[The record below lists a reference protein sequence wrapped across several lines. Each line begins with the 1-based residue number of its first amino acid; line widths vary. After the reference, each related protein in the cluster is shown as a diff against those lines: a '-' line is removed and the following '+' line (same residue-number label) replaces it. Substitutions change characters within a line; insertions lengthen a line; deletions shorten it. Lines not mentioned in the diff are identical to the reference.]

1 MELAVLLLLACVA
14 SCFASVY
21 AITRVRGLIMEL
33 KDLNSMLTAFGAN
46 QQSSDSGNAPAD
58 APAVDPEQLA
68 AAEQLLSSLG
78 LSIEKDEG

>member
-21 AITRVRGLIMEL
+21 AITRVRGLVMEL
-33 KDLNSMLTAFGAN
+33 KDLNAMLTAFGSA
-46 QQSSDSGNAPAD
+46 QHSVEPESKSD

-78 LSIEKDEG
+78 ISVEKDEG

>member
-21 AITRVRGLIMEL
+21 AVTRVRGLVMEL
-33 KDLNSMLTAFGAN
+33 KDLNAMLTAFGSA
-46 QQSSDSGNAPAD
+46 QQSVDPDSKSDAQ
-58 APAVDPEQLA
+58 PAVDPEQLA